1 MLLQTATAGGTFCR
15 MSSRRKRIFIV
26 DDHALVREWLVTLL
40 QQEGDFE
47 VCGQADA
54 APPALANMSASP
66 PDIVIVDLSLK
77 SGSGLDLIKDLRVVC
92 PATLIVVLSMHE
104 EVYFVERAFRA
115 GARGY
120 VTKRDS
126 TPSIIDALRTVLAG
140 KVYANPSLLAQLTE
154 RMVGHSAARQSG
166 QVESLSDREMDVFR
180 RLGQG
185 HGTRR
190 IATEMNL
197 NMKTVQ
203 AYCARIKD
211 KLGLANGS
219 ELVREAVRWMEK
231 QQRN

>member
-1 MLLQTATAGGTFCR
+1 
-15 MSSRRKRIFIV
+15 MSGPRKRVFIV
-26 DDHALVREWLVTLL
+26 DDHTLVREWLVTLL
-40 QQEGDFE
+40 RQESDLE

-54 APPALANMSASP
+54 APSALAAMSAAP

-77 SGSGLDLIKDLRVVC
+77 SGSGLDLIKDLRLSC

-120 VTKRDS
+120 VTKRES
-126 TPSIIDALRTVLAG
+126 TNSIIDALRTVLAG
-140 KVYANPSLLAQLTE
+140 KVYANPALLAQLTE
-154 RMVGHSAARQSG
+154 RMVGQSPKQQAG
-166 QVESLSDREMDVFR
+166 QVESLSDRELDVFR
-180 RLGQG
+180 RLGEGQS
-185 HGTRR
+185 TRKV
-190 IATEMNL
+190 ATALNL

-219 ELVREAVRWMEK
+219 ELVREAVRWVET

>member
-1 MLLQTATAGGTFCR
+1 
-15 MSSRRKRIFIV
+15 MSGPRKRVYIV

-40 QQEGDFE
+40 KHENDFE

-54 APPALANMSASP
+54 APPALADMTAAP

-77 SGSGLDLIKDLRVVC
+77 SGSGLDLIKDLRLAC
-92 PATLIVVLSMHE
+92 PTTLIVVLSMHE
-104 EVYFVERAFRA
+104 EIYFVERAFRA

-126 TPSIIDALRTVLAG
+126 TSSIIEALRTVLAG
-140 KVYANPSLLAQLTE
+140 RIYANPDLLGRLTE
-154 RMVGHSAARQSG
+154 RMVGHPTDRQTG
-166 QVESLSDREMDVFR
+166 QIESLSDREMDVFQ
-180 RLGQG
+180 RLGAGQ
-185 HGTRR
+185 GTRK
-190 IATEMNL
+190 IATELNL

-219 ELVREAVRWMEK
+219 ELVREAVRWVER